1 MNRLKALVAVA
12 LAVALAGPGVS
23 AGAAPKLELYT
34 LTNSGGAMF
43 TLTGPHHNLAD
54 EGFNDVTRSI
64 CGVEYGSSTKTK
76 ITPNIRNLCIP
87 SPPRPTPVKTWI
99 PLSGTRCPPSATPA
113 WRTSPSRR

>member
-64 CGVEYGSSTKTK
+64 CGVGVWFLYEDKDYTKHSKFVHTFA
-76 ITPNIRNLCIP
+76 
-87 SPPRPTPVKTWI
+87 
-99 PLSGTRCPPSATPA
+99 SATYA
-113 WRTSPSRR
+113 CENLDSSQWDKVSSVRYA